1 MHESAPLEDVGSTA
15 ASITGTT
22 DYTGPLGDIVS
33 SYESVGDVESGLTTA
48 YFETTGEGDEA
59 ASDEEALSQPSP
71 TQYGVFFS
79 PSSTAEPPTS
89 TTYTISS
96 SGTGSASADSGG
108 RYSRVPVRRRKPD
121 NAVKNRRRRVNRCAY
136 KLSKDAAAYLK
147 IMWRNNDIRLTNG
160 SYIWTMLVEPV
171 KLEE

>member
-1 MHESAPLEDVGSTA
+1 MQESASLEDVGSTA
-15 ASITGTT
+15 ATITGTT

-33 SYESVGDVESGLTTA
+33 SFESVGDADNGLNTA
-48 YFETTGEGDEA
+48 YFETTGDEA
-59 ASDEEALSQPSP
+59 ASDGEALSQPSP

-79 PSSTAEPPTS
+79 PPSTAEPPTS

-96 SGTGSASADSGG
+96 SGTGSESVDSGG

-136 KLSKDAAAYLK
+136 KSSKDAAAYLK

-160 SYIWTMLVEPV
+160 SYIWTNLVQSV